1 MMNKKVNDLIKKHN
15 LPEGT
20 RIMYGL
26 EIQRIAEDYAEQSK
40 ELLPDEV
47 QTKQQKLQYV
57 KDIGLFKELQH
68 HKDTTVGLYAFDKN
82 IESIFEEVPTQS
94 KTITEQLM
102 LDKINYLK
110 SIVFRIK

>member
-1 MMNKKVNDLIKKHN
+1 MNKKIKDLMEKHN
-15 LPEGT
+15 LPKGT

-26 EIQRIAEDYAEQSK
+26 EIQRIAKDYAEQTK

-68 HKDTTVGLYAFDKN
+68 HKDTTIGLYAFDQKN
-82 IESIFEEVPTQS
+82 EDIFDEVLGLEC

-110 SIVFRIK
+110 SIVFQIK

>member
-1 MMNKKVNDLIKKHN
+1 MRNKKVIDLMEKHN
-15 LPEGT
+15 LPDGT

-26 EIQRIAEDYAEQSK
+26 EIERIAEDYAGQSK

-47 QTKQQKLQYV
+47 TTKQEHLQYV
-57 KDIGLFKELQH
+57 KDIGLFKDLQR
-68 HKDTTVGLYAFDKN
+68 HKDTTVGLYAFGQK
-82 IESIFEEVPTQS
+82 IEDIFNEIPTEC

-110 SIVFRIK
+110 SIVFRIQ